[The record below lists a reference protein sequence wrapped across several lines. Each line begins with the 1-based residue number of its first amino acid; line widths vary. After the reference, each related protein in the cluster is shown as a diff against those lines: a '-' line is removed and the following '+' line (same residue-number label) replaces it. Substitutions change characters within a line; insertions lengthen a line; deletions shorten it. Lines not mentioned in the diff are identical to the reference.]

1 MCVPGV
7 CQRGIVLADRI
18 KLTKRAID
26 ALQTTGKRYAIS
38 DTEVP
43 GFCVRVSA
51 KGGKSYGFRYRAGG
65 GRDGRS
71 RWFTIGT
78 HGKIAADQARD
89 IAKGIAVDVA
99 QGGDPARDRQ
109 SARTA
114 PTMNEFLDR
123 YLKDHVLRN
132 NKPRTQVEVARQIDA
147 NIRPIL
153 GKLRAADVARADIAK
168 LHSSM
173 SDRPYAANRTLAL
186 LSMAFGLAEVWGLRP
201 DNTNPCRRIQRFKEE
216 SRERFLSDRE
226 FADLGDVLAKAE
238 AGSIEVKGHK
248 QPVRINPQAIL
259 AIRLLIFTG
268 ARVSEILGLRWESI
282 NWQAQRAE
290 LPDSKTGKKHLPLPP
305 AALELLRGLDMPEA
319 GHGFVVRGGKG
330 TSAEMPLVNV
340 KDPWRNI
347 RTAAGLSDVRLH
359 DLRHSFASVAASG
372 GMSLVL
378 IGSMLGH
385 KDVATTARYAH
396 LSDDPKKAAADQI
409 SGHIKAAMSGGNDG
423 AEVVQLHKK

>member
-1 MCVPGV
+1 MN
-7 CQRGIVLADRI
+7 DRI
-18 KLTKRAID
+18 KLTKRTVD
-26 ALQTTGKRYAIS
+26 ALKATGKRYSVS
-38 DTEVP
+38 DMEIP

-51 KGGKSYGFRYRAGG
+51 TGGKSYGFRYRAGG
-65 GRDGRS
+65 GRGGRS
-71 RWFTIGT
+71 RWLTIGS
-78 HGKIAADQARD
+78 HGKITADQARD
-89 IAKGIAVDVA
+89 IAKGVAVEVA

-123 YLKDHVLRN
+123 YLSDHVLRN
-132 NKPRTQVEVARQIDA
+132 NKPSTQVEVTRQIDA
-147 NIRPIL
+147 NVRPTL
-153 GKLRAADVARADIAK
+153 GKLRVADVARADIAK

-186 LSMAFGLAEVWGLRP
+186 LSMAFGLAEVWGFRP
-201 DNTNPCRRIQRFKEE
+201 DNTNPCRRVPRFKEE

-226 FADLGDVLAKAE
+226 FATLGDVLTKAE
-238 AGSIEVKGHK
+238 AGPIDMKGHK
-248 QPVRINPQAIL
+248 LPVKINPQAIL

-282 NWQAQRAE
+282 NWQAERAE

-305 AALELLRGLDMPEA
+305 AALELLRGLEA
-319 GHGFVVRGGKG
+319 QENGQGYVVRGGKA
-330 TSAEMPLVNV
+330 TSAELPLVNL
-340 KDPWRNI
+340 KDPWIRL
-347 RTAAGLSDVRLH
+347 RTAAGLDDVRLH

-385 KDVATTARYAH
+385 KDVSTTARYAH
-396 LSDDPKKAAADQI
+396 LSDDPKKAAAAHV
-409 SGHIKAAMSGGNDG
+409 SGHIKAAMSGEKGG